1 MALEYLGKSFKY
13 PLQPTEVGQIEKV
26 EGLDSVKQS
35 MFVILSTPIGT
46 YFFLEEFGSNLHK
59 LKFEPN
65 DKILE
70 SLLRYHVVDAI
81 NKWEKR
87 AKLLDVYFQDVS
99 SSQKNIIINFM
110 NKKKNEIDSFVY
122 PFYKEL
128 IA

>member
-13 PLQPTEVGQIEKV
+13 PLQQTEVGQIEKV
-26 EGLDSVKQS
+26 EGLDSIKQS
-35 MFVILSTPIGT
+35 IFVILSTPVGT

-70 SLLRYHVVDAI
+70 SLLRYHVADAI
-81 NKWEKR
+81 NRWEKR
-87 AKLLDVYFQDVS
+87 AKLLDVSFQDVGVA
-99 SSQKNIIINFM
+99 QKNIIITYN
-110 NKKKNEIDSFVY
+110 NKLRNEIDSFIY

>member
-13 PLQPTEVGQIEKV
+13 PLQQTEVGQIEKV
-26 EGLDSVKQS
+26 EGLDSIKQS
-35 MFVILSTPIGT
+35 IFVILSTSVGT

-70 SLLRYHVVDAI
+70 SLLRYHVADAI
-81 NKWEKR
+81 NRWEKR
-87 AKLLDVYFQDVS
+87 AKLLDVSFQDVGVA
-99 SSQKNIIINFM
+99 QKNIIITYN
-110 NKKKNEIDSFVY
+110 NKLRNEIDSFIY

>member
-26 EGLDSVKQS
+26 SDTESIKQS
-35 MFVILSTPIGT
+35 FFVILSTPVGT

-70 SLLRYHVVDAI
+70 SLLRYNVVDAI
-81 NKWEKR
+81 SRWEKR

-99 SSQKNIIINFM
+99 SSQKNIIITFQ
-110 NKKKNEIDSFVY
+110 NKQKNEIDSFVY

>member
-13 PLQPTEVGQIEKV
+13 PLQPTEVAQIEKV
-26 EGLDSVKQS
+26 SDTESIKQS
-35 MFVILSTPIGT
+35 FFVILSTPVGT

-70 SLLRYHVVDAI
+70 SLLRYNVVDAI
-81 NKWEKR
+81 SRWEKR

-99 SSQKNIIINFM
+99 SSQKNIIITFQ
-110 NKKKNEIDSFVY
+110 NKQKNEIDSFVY

>member
-1 MALEYLGKSFKY
+1 MALDYLGKSFKY
-13 PLQPTEVGQIEKV
+13 PLQPTEVAQIEKV
-26 EGLDSVKQS
+26 SDTESIKQS
-35 MFVILSTPIGT
+35 FFVILSTPVGT

-70 SLLRYHVVDAI
+70 SLLRYNVVDAI
-81 NKWEKR
+81 SRWEKR

-99 SSQKNIIINFM
+99 SSQKNIIITFQ
-110 NKKKNEIDSFVY
+110 NKQKNEIDSFVY

>member
-1 MALEYLGKSFKY
+1 MAFEYLGKSFKY

-26 EGLDSVKQS
+26 SDTESIKQS
-35 MFVILSTPIGT
+35 FFVILSTPVGT

-70 SLLRYHVVDAI
+70 SLLRYNVVDAI
-81 NKWEKR
+81 NRWEKR
-87 AKLLDVYFQDVS
+87 AKLMDVYFQDVS
-99 SSQKNIIINFM
+99 SSQKNIIITFQ
-110 NKKKNEIDSFVY
+110 NKQKNEIDSFVY